1 MKPVRSENW
10 NVKEASTNVKEA
22 TIKVQISSSAGMRM
36 FVECKRSIVE
46 ILDERE

>member
-22 TIKVQISSSAGMRM
+22 TIKI
-36 FVECKRSIVE
+36 
-46 ILDERE
+46 